1 MAKIQ
6 ILENEIHEETSST
19 VMSPDIVFKGKIEFN
34 KSLMIKG
41 KVEGSIKAQGH
52 LIIAP
57 GAVVDATIVAD
68 KVTSYGVVTGD
79 LTLSDCLEMKKGA
92 IQKGNVS
99 TPNIMVDYG
108 CRIDGLVRMAGE

>member
-1 MAKIQ
+1 MLRYRYWSMKFMRRFEHGHVSRHGRKI
-6 ILENEIHEETSST
+6 SSIN
-19 VMSPDIVFKGKIEFN
+19 PDDQ
-34 KSLMIKG
+34 G